1 MSFAERLMI
10 PYGLY
15 LLGFRQDLKPR
26 RLRDWL
32 RDCVG
37 AAHFGVPLWCGL
49 LTVKVALAAIY
60 GETFSGEIEPANVD

>member
-26 RLRDWL
+26 RLRD
-32 RDCVG
+32 CVG
-37 AAHFGVPLWCGL
+37 AAHFGVPQWCGL